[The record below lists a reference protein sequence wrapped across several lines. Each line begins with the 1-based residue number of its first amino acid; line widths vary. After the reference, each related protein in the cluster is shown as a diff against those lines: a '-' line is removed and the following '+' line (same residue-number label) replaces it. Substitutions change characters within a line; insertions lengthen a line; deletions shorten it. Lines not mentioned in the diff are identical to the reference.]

1 MNPFQSIIVGV
12 DYSDCSRNAL
22 KEASR
27 LAAWHQAK
35 LICLHV
41 FEEEIMNDFNDHYEF
56 DRDQILND
64 ASDHLERHVAG
75 IVGDQ
80 HFEAKVV
87 IGYPFKEILD
97 EVAVSKADLLVLGS
111 RGHRQTDHR
120 KTGVFA
126 AKCIRKAPVEV
137 LLVHEQQ
144 DGPFHSIVACV
155 DFSENSK
162 LAAERAVA
170 IAKQDG
176 ASLEL
181 LHAFATPFMPDGSSL
196 GPSVFMTPL
205 DTAPMIEAATNHL
218 QEWAD
223 DLVGS
228 SPDKLD
234 IKVTVKEGISTGNV
248 IVNHLRDT
256 KADLAVLGTRGRT
269 ALRKLLLGSTAE
281 RLIHE
286 APCSTLAAK
295 PEGFEYE
302 LQ

>member
-1 MNPFQSIIVGV
+1 M
-12 DYSDCSRNAL
+12 
-22 KEASR
+22 
-27 LAAWHQAK
+27 
-35 LICLHV
+35 
-41 FEEEIMNDFNDHYEF
+41 
-56 DRDQILND
+56 
-64 ASDHLERHVAG
+64 
-75 IVGDQ
+75 
-80 HFEAKVV
+80 
-87 IGYPFKEILD
+87 
-97 EVAVSKADLLVLGS
+97 
-111 RGHRQTDHR
+111 
-120 KTGVFA
+120 
-126 AKCIRKAPVEV
+126 
-137 LLVHEQQ
+137 
-144 DGPFHSIVACV
+144 

-162 LAAERAVA
+162 PAAERAVA

-205 DTAPMIEAATNHL
+205 DTAPMIEAATKHL

-302 LQ
+302 LP

>member
-1 MNPFQSIIVGV
+1 MDPFQSIIVGV

-80 HFEAKVV
+80 HFETKVV

-97 EVAVSKADLLVLGS
+97 EVANRNADLLVLGS
-111 RGHRQTDHR
+111 RGHRQTDSR

-137 LLVHEQQ
+137 LLVRQQQ
-144 DGPFHSIVACV
+144 DGPFHTIVACV
-155 DFSENSK
+155 DFSETS
-162 LAAERAVA
+162 EIAVA
-170 IAKQDG
+170 RAIEIAKQDG

-205 DTAPMIEAATNHL
+205 DTAPMIEAATKQL

-223 DLVGS
+223 RLAGDS
-228 SPDKLD
+228 ADKLD
-234 IKVTVKEGISTGNV
+234 IKITVKEGISTGNV
-248 IVNHLRDT
+248 LINHLDET
-256 KADLAVLGTRGRT
+256 QADLAVLGTRGRT
-269 ALRKLLLGSTAE
+269 GLRTLFLGTTAE

-286 APCSTLAAK
+286 APCSTLAVK
-295 PEGFEYE
+295 PEGFKYE
-302 LQ
+302 AL